1 MKKIRVLLSK
11 AGLDGHNRGVIVLA
25 QLLREAGMEVIYLG
39 EQQLPEN
46 IVRTAI
52 QEDVDVIGISMLSG
66 SHVVFMPDIIDLLK
80 KEEVKGNFLLLLG
93 GIIPNEDIPDLKK
106 IGVDGIFSTGSK
118 VEDII
123 SYIRTNV
130 KER

>member
-46 IVRTAI
+46 IVSTAI

-80 KEEVKGNFLLLLG
+80 KEAVKDNFLLLLG
-93 GIIPNEDIPDLKK
+93 GIIPNEDIPDLKN

>member
-1 MKKIRVLLSK
+1 MKNIRVLLSK

-52 QEDVDVIGISMLSG
+52 QEDVDVLGISMLSG

-80 KEEVKGNFLLLLG
+80 KEGVKDRFLLLLG
-93 GIIPNEDIPDLKK
+93 GIIPNEDIPDLKNM
-106 IGVDGIFSTGSK
+106 GVDEVFPAGSK

-123 SYIRTNV
+123 AYIRTNV
-130 KER
+130 KSK